1 MTGSSAVIMGTLA
14 TKVPFPHELWDL
26 PLCPHFWAK
35 VGVWQSETE
44 EQKAEGSEE
53 HAED

>member
-14 TKVPFPHELWDL
+14 TKVLFPHELWDL

-35 VGVWQSETE
+35 VDVWQSEIE